1 MKGRLFSTVLQYMT
15 QTEGISTIS
24 NTDADG
30 ILCTALD
37 IGQLLLKSGGEIFR
51 VEDTIER
58 ICKAYG
64 AEHVEV
70 FCLTSFLT
78 AAIRMPNG
86 QYSTQSRRVRE
97 SANHMYRIELVNSLS
112 REICQKP
119 VELPAV
125 QERIRQIKKSV
136 PYPKWI
142 YILAAMLGAG
152 MYCMFFGGTW
162 RDFVACAPISAIMM
176 AFSLY
181 KPDFVRSSAEVFI
194 NSIVAGFL
202 SHLLVIAGLGIN
214 IDKIMIGTIMILIPG
229 LSFGIS
235 LRDLICDDTLS
246 GTIRL
251 IQALKLA
258 IIIAVGYGISILTLG
273 GFV

>member
-1 MKGRLFSTVLQYMT
+1 MT
-15 QTEGISTIS
+15 QTKSIQNFSEDYA
-24 NTDADG
+24 DA
-30 ILCTALD
+30 ILCSALD
-37 IGQLLLKSGGEIFR
+37 IGQLLLKSGAEIFR

-70 FCLTSFLT
+70 FCLTSFMT
-78 AAIRMPNG
+78 AAIRMPDG
-86 QYSTQSRRVRE
+86 QYSTQTRRVRE
-97 SANHMYRIELVNSLS
+97 SANHMHRIELVNALS

-119 VELPAV
+119 IDLDIV
-125 QERIRQIKKSV
+125 QERIKQIKKSE

-142 YILAAMLGAG
+142 YILAAIFGAG
-152 MYCMFFGGTW
+152 MYSLFFGGTLK
-162 RDFVACAPISAIMM
+162 DFVACAPISAIMM

-194 NSIVAGFL
+194 NSLIAGFL
-202 SHLLVIAGLGIN
+202 AHLLVMAGVGEN

-229 LSFGIS
+229 LSFGTS
-235 LRDLICDDTLS
+235 LRDMICDDTLS

-273 GFV
+273 GLI

>member
-1 MKGRLFSTVLQYMT
+1 MTETKSIKNFS
-15 QTEGISTIS
+15 EDH
-24 NTDADG
+24 TDA

-37 IGQLLLKSGGEIFR
+37 IGQLLLKSGAEIFR

-78 AAIRMPNG
+78 AAVRMPDG
-86 QYSTQSRRVRE
+86 QYSTQTRRVRE
-97 SANHMYRIELVNSLS
+97 SANHMHRIELVNALS
-112 REICQKP
+112 REICESPMDLDDVQKR
-119 VELPAV
+119 LK
-125 QERIRQIKKSV
+125 QIKTSD

-142 YILAAMLGAG
+142 YILAAILGAG
-152 MYCMFFGGTW
+152 MYCLFFGGTW
-162 RDFVACAPISAIMM
+162 HDFVACAPISAIMM

-181 KPDFVRSSAEVFI
+181 KPDFVRTPAEVFI

-202 SHLLVIAGLGIN
+202 AHIFVIVGLGEN

-229 LSFGIS
+229 LSFGTS

-251 IQALKLA
+251 IQSLKLA

>member
-1 MKGRLFSTVLQYMT
+1 MTETKSIKNFS
-15 QTEGISTIS
+15 EDH
-24 NTDADG
+24 TDA

-37 IGQLLLKSGGEIFR
+37 IGQMLLKSGAEISR

-64 AEHVEV
+64 AEHAEV

-78 AAIRMPNG
+78 AAIRMPDG
-86 QYSTQSRRVRE
+86 QYSSQTRRVRE
-97 SANHMYRIELVNSLS
+97 SSNHMHRIELLNALS
-112 REICQKP
+112 REICRTP
-119 VELPAV
+119 LDLDVV
-125 QERIRQIKKSV
+125 QGRLREIKKSD

-142 YILAAMLGAG
+142 YILAAILGAG
-152 MYCMFFGGTW
+152 MYCMFFGGTL
-162 RDFVACAPISAIMM
+162 RDFAACAPISAAMM
-176 AFSLY
+176 AISLY

-194 NSIVAGFL
+194 NSIIAGFL
-202 SHLLVIAGLGIN
+202 AHLLVIAGIGEN
-214 IDKIMIGTIMILIPG
+214 VDKIMIGTIMILIPG